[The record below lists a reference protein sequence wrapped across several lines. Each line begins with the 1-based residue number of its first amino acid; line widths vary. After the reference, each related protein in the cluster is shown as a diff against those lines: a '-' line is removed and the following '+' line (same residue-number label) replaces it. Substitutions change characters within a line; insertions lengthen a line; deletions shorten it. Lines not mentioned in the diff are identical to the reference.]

1 MVNVAN
7 ELKKL
12 GIEVSDEQKESLKK
26 SMGEELY
33 SKEEMED
40 KVKKASSESEQ
51 WKTRAESAEKM
62 LEGLDGKSPE
72 DILKERDDWKRQAED
87 SKKDYEAKIAEH
99 EKNELLKEAF
109 AEIEFTSESA
119 KKAIMEDI
127 SKGVSVRNGK
137 LIGFSDLIEEAK
149 KTDAN
154 AFVNKQNQQTP
165 HAYFTKPNENNSGG
179 DKPTTRESILSIKDR
194 SERQKAIAEN
204 ISLFQQ

>member
-33 SKEEMED
+33 SKEEMEG

-109 AEIEFTSESA
+109 EEIEFTSESA
-119 KKAIMEDI
+119 KKAIMKDI
-127 SKGVSVRNGK
+127 SESVSVKNGK

-154 AFVNKQNQQTP
+154 AFVNKQTP
-165 HAYFTKPNENNSGG
+165 PARFTKPNENDPGG
-179 DKPTTRESILSIKDR
+179 DKHATRESILSIKDR

>member
-12 GIEVSDEQKESLKK
+12 GIEVSDEQKEFLKK

-33 SKEEMED
+33 SKEDLED
-40 KVKKASSESEQ
+40 KVKKESEQ

-99 EKNELLKEAF
+99 EKDELLKEAF

-119 KKAIMEDI
+119 KKAIMKDI
-127 SKGVSVRNGK
+127 SESVSVKNGK

-154 AFVNKQNQQTP
+154 AFVNKQNP
-165 HAYFTKPNENNSGG
+165 KAYFTKPNEKNSGG

>member
-1 MVNVAN
+1 MVNVAK

-12 GIEVSDEQKESLKK
+12 GIEISDEQKESLKK
-26 SMGEELY
+26 SMSEELY

-51 WKTRAESAEKM
+51 WKNRAESAEKM
-62 LEGLDGKSPE
+62 LKGLDGKSLE

-119 KKAIMEDI
+119 KKAIMKDI
-127 SKGVSVRNGK
+127 SESVSVKNGK

-154 AFVNKQNQQTP
+154 AFVNKQNP
-165 HAYFTKPNENNSGG
+165 KAYFTKPNEHDSSG
-179 DKPTTRESILSIKDR
+179 DKHTTRESILSIKDR

>member
-1 MVNVAN
+1 MVNVVN

-12 GIEVSDEQKESLKK
+12 GIELTDEQKESIKK

-33 SKEEMED
+33 SKKEMED
-40 KVKKASSESEQ
+40 KVKKTSGETEQ
-51 WKTRAESAEKM
+51 WKARAESAEKM
-62 LEGLDGKSPE
+62 LEGFDGKSPE
-72 DILKERDDWKRQAED
+72 EILKERDDWKRQAED
-87 SKKDYEAKIAEH
+87 SKKEYEAKIAEH

-119 KKAIMEDI
+119 KKAIMKDI
-127 SKGVSVRNGK
+127 SESVSVKNGK

-154 AFVNKQNQQTP
+154 AFVNKQNPPQA
-165 HAYFTKPNENNSGG
+165 HFTKPNENNSGG
-179 DKPTTRESILSIKDR
+179 DKPTTRERILSIKDR

>member
-33 SKEEMED
+33 SKKEMED
-40 KVKKASSESEQ
+40 KVDKASSESEQ
-51 WKTRAESAEKM
+51 WKARAETAEKM

-87 SKKDYEAKIAEH
+87 SKKEYEAKIADH

-154 AFVNKQNQQTP
+154 AFANKQNP
-165 HAYFTKPNENNSGG
+165 PAHFTKPNEKDPGG

>member
-1 MVNVAN
+1 MVNVAK

-12 GIEVSDEQKESLKK
+12 GIEISDEQKESLKK

-51 WKTRAESAEKM
+51 WKNRAESAEKM

-99 EKNELLKEAF
+99 EKDELLKEAF

-119 KKAIMEDI
+119 KKAIMKDI
-127 SKGVSVRNGK
+127 SESVSVRNGK

-154 AFVNKQNQQTP
+154 AFVNKQTP
-165 HAYFTKPNENNSGG
+165 PARFTKPNENDPGG
-179 DKPTTRESILSIKDR
+179 DKHATRESILSIKDR

>member
-154 AFVNKQNQQTP
+154 AFVNKQNPPQA
-165 HAYFTKPNENNSGG
+165 HFTKPNENDPGG

>member
-51 WKTRAESAEKM
+51 WKTRAESAERM

-72 DILKERDDWKRQAED
+72 DILRERDDWKRQAED
-87 SKKDYEAKIAEH
+87 FQKDYEAKIAEH

-154 AFVNKQNQQTP
+154 AFVNKQTP
-165 HAYFTKPNENNSGG
+165 PARFTKPNENDPGG
-179 DKPTTRESILSIKDR
+179 DKHATRESILSIKDR

>member
-51 WKTRAESAEKM
+51 WKTRAESAERM

-72 DILKERDDWKRQAED
+72 DILRERDDWKRQAED

-154 AFVNKQNQQTP
+154 AFVNKQTQP
-165 HAYFTKPNENNSGG
+165 ARFTKPNENNSGG
-179 DKPTTRESILSIKDR
+179 DKPATRESILSIKDR

>member
-33 SKEEMED
+33 SKKEMED
-40 KVKKASSESEQ
+40 KVNKASSESEQ
-51 WKTRAESAEKM
+51 WKTRAESAERM

-72 DILKERDDWKRQAED
+72 DILRERDDWKRQAED

-99 EKNELLKEAF
+99 EKDELLKEAF

-119 KKAIMEDI
+119 KKAIMKDI
-127 SKGVSVRNGK
+127 SESVSVRNGK

-154 AFVNKQNQQTP
+154 AFVNKQTP
-165 HAYFTKPNENNSGG
+165 PARFTKPNENDPGG
-179 DKPTTRESILSIKDR
+179 DKHATRESILSIKDR

>member
-1 MVNVAN
+1 MVNVVN

-33 SKEEMED
+33 SKKEMED
-40 KVKKASSESEQ
+40 KVNKASSESEQ

-99 EKNELLKEAF
+99 EKDELLKEAF

-119 KKAIMEDI
+119 KKAIMKDI
-127 SKGVSVRNGK
+127 SESVSVKNGK

-154 AFVNKQNQQTP
+154 AFANKQNP
-165 HAYFTKPNENNSGG
+165 PAHFTKPNENNSGG
-179 DKPTTRESILSIKDR
+179 DKSTTRESILSIKDK

>member
-1 MVNVAN
+1 MVNVSN

-33 SKEEMED
+33 SKKEMED
-40 KVKKASSESEQ
+40 KVNKASSESEQ

-109 AEIEFTSESA
+109 EEIEFTSESA
-119 KKAIMEDI
+119 KKAIMKDI
-127 SKGVSVRNGK
+127 SESVSVKNGK

-154 AFVNKQNQQTP
+154 AFVNKQTQP
-165 HAYFTKPNENNSGG
+165 ARFTKPNENDPGG
-179 DKPTTRESILSIKDR
+179 DKHATRESILSIKDR

>member
-1 MVNVAN
+1 MVNVAK

-154 AFVNKQNQQTP
+154 AFVNKQNPQQA
-165 HAYFTKPNENNSGG
+165 HFTKPNENNLGD

>member
-1 MVNVAN
+1 MVNVAK

-12 GIEVSDEQKESLKK
+12 GIEISDEQKESLKK

-99 EKNELLKEAF
+99 EKDELLKEAF

-119 KKAIMEDI
+119 KKAIMKDI
-127 SKGVSVRNGK
+127 SEGVSVRNGK

-154 AFVNKQNQQTP
+154 AFVNKQTP
-165 HAYFTKPNENNSGG
+165 PARFTKPNENDPGG

>member
-33 SKEEMED
+33 SKKEMED
-40 KVKKASSESEQ
+40 KVNKASSESEQ

-99 EKNELLKEAF
+99 EKDELLKEAF
-109 AEIEFTSESA
+109 EEIEFTSESA

>member
-33 SKEEMED
+33 SKKEMED
-40 KVKKASSESEQ
+40 KVNKASSESEQ

-99 EKNELLKEAF
+99 EKDELLKEAF
-109 AEIEFTSESA
+109 SEIEFTSESA
-119 KKAIMEDI
+119 KKAIMKDI
-127 SKGVSVRNGK
+127 SESVSVRNGK

-154 AFVNKQNQQTP
+154 AFVNKQNP
-165 HAYFTKPNENNSGG
+165 KAYFTKPNENNSGS

>member
-40 KVKKASSESEQ
+40 KVKKESEQ

-119 KKAIMEDI
+119 KKAIMKDI
-127 SKGVSVRNGK
+127 SESVSVKNGK

-154 AFVNKQNQQTP
+154 AFVNKQNQP
-165 HAYFTKPNENNSGG
+165 NPKAYFTKPNENNSGG

>member
-40 KVKKASSESEQ
+40 KVKKESEQ

-154 AFVNKQNQQTP
+154 AFVNKQTP
-165 HAYFTKPNENNSGG
+165 PARFTKPNENDPGG
-179 DKPTTRESILSIKDR
+179 DKHATRESILSIKDR